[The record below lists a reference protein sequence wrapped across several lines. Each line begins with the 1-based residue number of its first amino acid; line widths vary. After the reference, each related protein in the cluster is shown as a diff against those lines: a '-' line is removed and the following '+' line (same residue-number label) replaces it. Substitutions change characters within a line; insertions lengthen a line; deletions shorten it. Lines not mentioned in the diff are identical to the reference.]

1 MNIEM
6 ILNELGSDCE
16 GRFPKKAIE
25 AAVEHQE
32 EITPFLLDNVNR
44 VADDSDNATEED
56 LSLLIFGLYLLAQF
70 REERAL
76 LPIIKLISLDSE
88 TVDWILGDT
97 ITEGLPQILASVCH
111 DNIEPIKQLVTTYSA
126 DEFVRGSAL
135 YSLKVLYC
143 EDAISRE
150 AIASFLNNLFTMH
163 PIRKS
168 DQIWDSACGLACSL
182 RLKELLPDIQKAY
195 RDGLIDE
202 GYISL
207 SEIEKDITEDAEEPL
222 LPRQTFITDT
232 VEEMRNWAC
241 FQPKKASSKPD
252 RSVLESFD
260 YDFDDR
266 SGTIV
271 RAIPKIGR
279 NDPCPCGS
287 GKKYK
292 KCCG

>member
-1 MNIEM
+1 MNVET
-6 ILNELGSDCE
+6 ILNELRADCE
-16 GRFPKKAIE
+16 GRFPQKALE
-25 AAVEHQE
+25 AAVEHQA

-44 VADDSDNATEED
+44 VADDPDNATEED
-56 LSLLIFGLYLLAQF
+56 LFLLLFGIYLLAQF
-70 REERAL
+70 REAQAL

-88 TVDWILGDT
+88 TVDWLIGDT

-126 DEFVRGSAL
+126 DEYVRGSAL
-135 YSLKVLYC
+135 HSLHVLYC
-143 EDAISRE
+143 EGAISRE
-150 AIASFLNNLFTMH
+150 AIASFLNTLFTVH
-163 PIRKS
+163 PIREP
-168 DQIWDSACGLACSL
+168 DHIWDAACALACNL
-182 RLKELLPDIQKAY
+182 HLKELLPSIQKAY

-202 GYISL
+202 DYASL
-207 SEIEKDITEDAEEPL
+207 EDIEKDMLVETEKPI
-222 LPRQTFITDT
+222 LPRQTYITDT
-232 VEEMRNWAC
+232 VKEMRNWAC
-241 FQPKKASSKPD
+241 FQPKTAKSKPD
-252 RSVLESFD
+252 HSVLESFD

>member
-1 MNIEM
+1 M

-25 AAVEHQE
+25 AAVEHQV

-44 VADDSDNATEED
+44 VADDSNNATEED

-163 PIRKS
+163 PIREP

-252 RSVLESFD
+252 HSVLESFD

-279 NDPCPCGS
+279 NDPYPCGS